1 MRNKYILVCLA
12 VAFVLPSH
20 AQRQDVMKQT
30 VEYLASQ
37 QLGGR
42 FPATI
47 GDTLASEFIVNEL
60 RGLKLKPII
69 KGKKDVAYFQDF
81 TYGKTKEQA
90 LRYAVILMDIADQAQ
105 EDFDELIIEVRGSTV
120 WIHFAVRPK
129 GNRRRLLLDIRK
141 K

>member
-1 MRNKYILVCLA
+1 MAIENLKRLCGWLEMLREVWNERYG
-12 VAFVLPSH
+12 
-20 AQRQDVMKQT
+20 
-30 VEYLASQ
+30 E
-37 QLGGR
+37 
-42 FPATI
+42 
-47 GDTLASEFIVNEL
+47 GDD
-60 RGLKLKPII
+60 PII
-69 KGKKDVAYFQDF
+69 INFGYRSWEVNKRVGGSSTSNHLVGCAADIKCL
-81 TYGKTKEQA
+81 GKEQA